1 MAGAEAEA
9 VPQASTKMD
18 PRSFAATGLSPETL
32 ACIADDFGFKVMTPV
47 QAASIPLML
56 GNKDV
61 VAEAVTGSGKTL
73 AFGASAVELVAAA
86 KANEPGPGPRCVCVS
101 PTRELATQT
110 FAVLRKLCAAKA
122 LAASLVVGGAAMERA
137 VRDDVVVA
145 TPGRLDDLLKR
156 GAMDGRRVAVLVLD
170 EADTLLELGF
180 AEELERIMRALPRQR
195 RTALFS
201 ATQTR
206 AVAELARAG
215 LRNPATV
222 RVKVQRAEA
231 SGEKRVLP
239 PELVNE
245 YVVLR
250 PEHKLAAL
258 LAVLRA
264 RRPRKTLVFLS
275 SCAAVDFFDRCL
287 RAAAAAFPDD
297 LPEMRALHGKMVPKK
312 RRAVWAAFRE
322 VAAEPVA
329 LLCTD
334 VAARGLDVEDVD
346 LVVQWDAPQK
356 PETFV
361 HRVGRTARAGRPGA
375 ALLFLE
381 RHEDSYSE
389 LLKLRG
395 APAGEVAAPEGL
407 EDAATAYH
415 GALQAACVDDRALL
429 EKGTTAFTSWV
440 RSYLEHRLPFIFRW
454 EKVDVGSVAR
464 LFALLKLP
472 EMPELRKLAKAGKLT
487 EFQRSDVRTGAI
499 PFKDA
504 KREAARQKRYAAEQE
519 TRKQKREELR
529 AAAADGDAP
538 PKKPAA
544 KRDDGPRKRK
554 GQHAKIM
561 DEWDDLAAEERLHKR
576 LKKGKISQDDFDAEL
591 RELDDFAPEAA
602 PRKDAAPA
610 KAHQARRNAR
620 KHAQGAKRKHKAFK
634 KGRG

>member
-1 MAGAEAEA
+1 MAEAKAVVPRAGA
-9 VPQASTKMD
+9 PMD

-73 AFGASAVELVAAA
+73 AFGASAVELA
-86 KANEPGPGPRCVCVS
+86 
-101 PTRELATQT
+101 

-122 LAASLVVGGAAMERA
+122 LAASLVVGGAAMEQA

-222 RVKVQRAEA
+222 RVRVQRAEA

-239 PELVNE
+239 PELLNE

-258 LAVLRA
+258 LAVLRE
-264 RRPRKTLVFLS
+264 RKPRKTLVFLS

-287 RAAAAAFPDD
+287 KAAAAAFPDD

-322 VAAEPVA
+322 VSACVAERPVA

-395 APAGEVAAPEGL
+395 APAGEVAAPE
-407 EDAATAYH
+407 
-415 GALQAACVDDRALL
+415 
-429 EKGTTAFTSWV
+429 EK
-440 RSYLEHRLPFIFRW
+440 R
-454 EKVDVGSVAR
+454 
-464 LFALLKLP
+464 
-472 EMPELRKLAKAGKLT
+472 
-487 EFQRSDVRTGAI
+487 VRTGAI

-529 AAAADGDAP
+529 AAAAGGDAP

>member
-1 MAGAEAEA
+1 MAEAKAVVPRAGA
-9 VPQASTKMD
+9 PMD

-110 FAVLRKLCAAKA
+110 FAVFEALRRQGARGV
-122 LAASLVVGGAAMERA
+122 LVVGGAAMERA
-137 VRDDVVVA
+137 VRDDVV
-145 TPGRLDDLLKR
+145 
-156 GAMDGRRVAVLVLD
+156 
-170 EADTLLELGF
+170 
-180 AEELERIMRALPRQR
+180 AER
-195 RTALFS
+195 
-201 ATQTR
+201 
-206 AVAELARAG
+206 
-215 LRNPATV
+215 
-222 RVKVQRAEA
+222 
-231 SGEKRVLP
+231 
-239 PELVNE
+239 
-245 YVVLR
+245 
-250 PEHKLAAL
+250 
-258 LAVLRA
+258 
-264 RRPRKTLVFLS
+264 
-275 SCAAVDFFDRCL
+275 
-287 RAAAAAFPDD
+287 
-297 LPEMRALHGKMVPKK
+297 
-312 RRAVWAAFRE
+312 
-322 VAAEPVA
+322 PVA

-334 VAARGLDVEDVD
+334 VAARGLDVEDVE

-407 EDAATAYH
+407 EEAATVYH

-487 EFQRSDVRTGAI
+487 AFERSDVRTGAI
-499 PFKDA
+499 PFKDE

-529 AAAADGDAP
+529 AAAA
-538 PKKPAA
+538 AA
-544 KRDDGPRKRK
+544 TRPRR
-554 GQHAKIM
+554 
-561 DEWDDLAAEERLHKR
+561 
-576 LKKGKISQDDFDAEL
+576 S
-591 RELDDFAPEAA
+591 
-602 PRKDAAPA
+602 PRRSATT
-610 KAHQARRNAR
+610 ARGSAR
-620 KHAQGAKRKHKAFK
+620 ASTRRSWTSGTTSRPRSGSTSA
-634 KGRG
+634 

>member
-1 MAGAEAEA
+1 MAEATA
-9 VPQASTKMD
+9 VAGPSAPMD
-18 PRSFAATGLSPETL
+18 PRSFAATGLSPEIL

-245 YVVLR
+245 YIVLR

-258 LAVLRA
+258 LAVLRE

-361 HRVGRTARAGRPGA
+361 HRVGRTARAGRRGKAFTLLKRGQEAGFWRMLRKAEHERVNTHELRADELGALVPRYLRCLAELKLLLQRERGSQSRVTDCVLPLPGVAPVVGVAAAVPQRQARHLPGA
-375 ALLFLE
+375 AQC
-381 RHEDSYSE
+381 RS
-389 LLKLRG
+389 RG
-395 APAGEVAAPEGL
+395 ARL
-407 EDAATAYH
+407 EPLH
-415 GALQAACVDDRALL
+415 VLL
-429 EKGTTAFTSWV
+429 E
-440 RSYLEHRLPFIFRW
+440 
-454 EKVDVGSVAR
+454 
-464 LFALLKLP
+464 
-472 EMPELRKLAKAGKLT
+472 
-487 EFQRSDVRTGAI
+487 
-499 PFKDA
+499 
-504 KREAARQKRYAAEQE
+504 
-519 TRKQKREELR
+519 
-529 AAAADGDAP
+529 AAAGLGA
-538 PKKPAA
+538 
-544 KRDDGPRKRK
+544 RRV
-554 GQHAKIM
+554 HA
-561 DEWDDLAAEERLHKR
+561 R
-576 LKKGKISQDDFDAEL
+576 
-591 RELDDFAPEAA
+591 
-602 PRKDAAPA
+602 APA
-610 KAHQARRNAR
+610 HPRGRPRRP
-620 KHAQGAKRKHKAFK
+620 
-634 KGRG
+634 

>member
-1 MAGAEAEA
+1 MAEAKAVVPRAGA
-9 VPQASTKMD
+9 PMD

-86 KANEPGPGPRCVCVS
+86 KANEPGPGPRC
-101 PTRELATQT
+101 
-110 FAVLRKLCAAKA
+110 
-122 LAASLVVGGAAMERA
+122 
-137 VRDDVVVA
+137 
-145 TPGRLDDLLKR
+145 
-156 GAMDGRRVAVLVLD
+156 
-170 EADTLLELGF
+170 
-180 AEELERIMRALPRQR
+180 
-195 RTALFS
+195 
-201 ATQTR
+201 TR

-222 RVKVQRAEA
+222 RVRVQRAEA

-239 PELVNE
+239 PELLNE

-258 LAVLRA
+258 LAVLRE
-264 RRPRKTLVFLS
+264 RKPRKTLVFLS

-287 RAAAAAFPDD
+287 KAAAAAFPDD

-322 VAAEPVA
+322 VSA
-329 LLCTD
+329 C
-334 VAARGLDVEDVD
+334 
-346 LVVQWDAPQK
+346 
-356 PETFV
+356 
-361 HRVGRTARAGRPGA
+361 
-375 ALLFLE
+375 
-381 RHEDSYSE
+381 
-389 LLKLRG
+389 
-395 APAGEVAAPEGL
+395 
-407 EDAATAYH
+407 
-415 GALQAACVDDRALL
+415 AACVDDRALL

-529 AAAADGDAP
+529 AAAADGDA
-538 PKKPAA
+538 KKPAA
-544 KRDDGPRKRK
+544 KRDDARGSARASTRRSWTR
-554 GQHAKIM
+554 AR
-561 DEWDDLAAEERLHKR
+561 RLR
-576 LKKGKISQDDFDAEL
+576 A
-591 RELDDFAPEAA
+591 EAA
-602 PRKDAAPA
+602 PDAAPA